1 MDAGAGDWEPYI
13 QDIPNNDFGGYVD
26 IDLVREMGL
35 DAKDGTQDY
44 THIGLGYD

>member
-26 IDLVREMGL
+26 IDLVREMSL
-35 DAKDGTQDY
+35 ATKVAV
-44 THIGLGYD
+44 GYD